1 MAKTGLFI
9 RMKVQ
14 RPILL
19 VAVILLALGLAGQWL
34 AASEPAQ
41 AQSGSPEVIVAD
53 VDGAINPVMA
63 RYLTRIIDDAQSGDV
78 ALLILRIDTPGGLL
92 ESTREIVTDILASE
106 TPIVTWVGPSGARAG
121 SAGTFITVAG
131 GLAAMANSTNIG
143 AAAVVG
149 GAGEDIEG
157 TLGRKVTNDA
167 AAFIRAIA
175 EQRGRNAFALERT
188 VRAAAAYTAEEALE
202 QNIVD
207 IFAIDIN
214 DLLKQLDGR
223 EIPVASG
230 SVQVNTGDLQLR
242 EVGFGFVDNI
252 LSFLSNPD
260 IVFLF
265 FSLGGLALVIELW
278 SPGLVGPGVI
288 GVILLLLS
296 FAGLGQLPF
305 HWAGLGFLGLAILL
319 IIAETYAPGFGIFGL
334 AGGAS
339 LILGGLLLVGFFG
352 TPEFGD
358 PDFSVSWWV
367 LYGTGGTVGAA
378 AVWFGWMVRRSRNI
392 PVYVSPHSTEG
403 LVGEFGTVTVD
414 LDPEGE
420 VMVSGERWGA
430 RIDGDQNLVAGSE
443 IEVSS
448 VDGLL
453 LVVASG
459 GSASMHK

>member
-1 MAKTGLFI
+1 MTDLS
-9 RMKVQ
+9 VQ
-14 RPILL
+14 MVVRRPILL
-19 VAVILLALGLAGQWL
+19 ATVILLALGMAGQWL
-34 AASEPAQ
+34 IFSDSVH
-41 AQSGSPEVIVAD
+41 AQSISPKVIVAD
-53 VDGAINPVMA
+53 VDGAIDPVMA
-63 RYLTRIIDDAQSGDV
+63 RYLTRVIDDAQSDDV
-78 ALLILRIDTPGGLL
+78 ALLILRINTPGGLL
-92 ESTREIVTDILASE
+92 ESTREIVADMLASE
-106 TPIVTWVGPSGARAG
+106 TPIVTFIGPSGARAA

-143 AAAVVG
+143 AASPVG

-167 AAFIRAIA
+167 AAFIRSIA

-188 VRAAAAYTAEEALE
+188 VRAAAAYTAEEALRE
-202 QNIVD
+202 NIVD
-207 IFAIDIN
+207 LFALDVD
-214 DLLKQLDGR
+214 DLLEKLDGMS
-223 EIPVASG
+223 IPTASG
-230 SVQVNTGDLQLR
+230 SVEVHTGELSVS

-265 FSLGGLALVIELW
+265 FSLGGLALVVEIW

-305 HWAGLGFLGLAILL
+305 HWAGLGLLGLAILL
-319 IIAETYAPGFGIFGL
+319 IIAETHAPGFGIFGI
-334 AGGAS
+334 AAGAS

-358 PDFSVSWWV
+358 PDFSVSWWL
-367 LYGTGGTVGAA
+367 LYGMGGSVAA
-378 AVWFGWMVRRSRNI
+378 VAVWFGWIARQARDI
-392 PVYVSPHSTEG
+392 PDYVSPHSFEG
-403 LVGEFGTVTVD
+403 LVGEHGTVTVD

-420 VMVSGERWGA
+420 VMVAGERWGA
-430 RIDGDQNLVAGSE
+430 LVENEQKLEAGSE

-448 VDGLL
+448 VQGLVL
-453 LVVASG
+453 IVEPG
-459 GSASMHK
+459 GSDTSQQ

>member
-1 MAKTGLFI
+1 MTDLS
-9 RMKVQ
+9 VQ
-14 RPILL
+14 MVVRRPILL
-19 VAVILLALGLAGQWL
+19 AAVILLALGMAGQWL
-34 AASEPAQ
+34 IFSDSVH
-41 AQSGSPEVIVAD
+41 AQSISPKVIVAD
-53 VDGAINPVMA
+53 VDGAIDPVMA
-63 RYLTRIIDDAQSGDV
+63 RYLTRVIDDAQSDDV
-78 ALLILRIDTPGGLL
+78 ALLILRINTPGGLL
-92 ESTREIVTDILASE
+92 ESTREIVADMLASE
-106 TPIVTWVGPSGARAG
+106 TPIVTFVGPSGARAA

-143 AAAVVG
+143 AASPVG

-167 AAFIRAIA
+167 AAFIRSIA

-188 VRAAAAYTAEEALE
+188 VRAAAAYTAEEALRE
-202 QNIVD
+202 NIVD
-207 IFAIDIN
+207 LFALDVD
-214 DLLKQLDGR
+214 DLLEKLDGMS
-223 EIPVASG
+223 IPTASG
-230 SVQVNTGDLQLR
+230 SVEVHTGELSVS

-265 FSLGGLALVIELW
+265 FSLGGLALVVEIW

-305 HWAGLGFLGLAILL
+305 HWAGLGLLGLAILL
-319 IIAETYAPGFGIFGL
+319 IIAETHAPGFGIFGI
-334 AGGAS
+334 AAGAS

-358 PDFSVSWWV
+358 PDFSVSWWL
-367 LYGTGGTVGAA
+367 LYGMGGSVAA
-378 AVWFGWMVRRSRNI
+378 VAVWFGWIARQARDI
-392 PVYVSPHSTEG
+392 PAYVSPHSFEG
-403 LVGEFGTVTVD
+403 LVGEHGTVTVD

-420 VMVSGERWGA
+420 VMVAGERWGA
-430 RIDGDQNLVAGSE
+430 LVENEQKLESGSE

-448 VDGLL
+448 VQGLVL
-453 LVVASG
+453 IVEPG
-459 GSASMHK
+459 GSDTSQQ

>member
-1 MAKTGLFI
+1 LTA
-9 RMKVQ
+9 
-14 RPILL
+14 
-19 VAVILLALGLAGQWL
+19 AVILLALAIAGQWL
-34 AASEPAQ
+34 AASDSAL
-41 AQSGSPEVIVAD
+41 AQSGSRKVVVAD
-53 VDGAINPVMA
+53 VDGTIDPVMA
-63 RYLTRIIDDAQSGDV
+63 RYLTRIIDDAQSDDV

-92 ESTREIVTDILASE
+92 ESTREIVADMLASE
-106 TPIVTWVGPSGARAG
+106 TPIVTFVGPSGARAG

-143 AAAVVG
+143 AASPVD
-149 GAGEDIEG
+149 GAGEDIDG

-188 VRAAAAYTAEEALE
+188 VRAAAAYSVEEALV

-207 IFAIDIN
+207 LFALDVD
-214 DLLKQLDGR
+214 DLLKQLDGMT
-223 EIPVASG
+223 IPTASG
-230 SVQVNTGDLQLR
+230 SVQVSTSELQVR
-242 EVGFGFVDNI
+242 EVGFGFVDNV

-265 FSLGGLALVIELW
+265 FSLGGLALVVEIW

-305 HWAGLGFLGLAILL
+305 HWAGLGLLGLAILL
-319 IIAETYAPGFGIFGL
+319 IIAETHAPGFGIFGF

-358 PDFSVSWWV
+358 PDFSVSWWL
-367 LYGTGGTVGAA
+367 LYSTGGSVAVV
-378 AVWFGWMVRRSRNI
+378 AVWFGWMARRSRNI
-392 PVYVSPHSTEG
+392 PVYVSPLSTEG
-403 LVGEFGTVTVD
+403 LVGEYGTVTVD

-420 VMVSGERWGA
+420 VMVAGERWGA
-430 RIDGDQNLVAGSE
+430 RMDGDQNLEAGAE

-448 VDGLL
+448 VDGLIL
-453 LVVASG
+453 IVAPG
-459 GSASMHK
+459 GSDTT